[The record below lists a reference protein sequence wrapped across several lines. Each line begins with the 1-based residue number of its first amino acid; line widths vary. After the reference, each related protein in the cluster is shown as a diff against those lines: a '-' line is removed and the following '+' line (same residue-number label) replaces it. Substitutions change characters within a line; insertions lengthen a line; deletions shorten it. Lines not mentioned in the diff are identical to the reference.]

1 MPWEETRERL
11 GKARSIGEQDDDLS
25 VYVRVPD
32 IRAALE
38 RIKELERLEVTDV
51 AGWAAR
57 AEAAE
62 AKLAEVVEVL
72 PDLLSYVYQLELL
85 AYPTSDGGTHLIVE
99 RAQIALAAAKGE

>member
-25 VYVRVPD
+25 VYVRVSD

-62 AKLAEVVEVL
+62 AKMATMSKKLRKATDWGMVEEVANLLEV
-72 PDLLSYVYQLELL
+72 
-85 AYPTSDGGTHLIVE
+85 
-99 RAQIALAAAKGE
+99 AAKGE